1 MRKNPEYGTE
11 RTASYTAKRL
21 LLSRGFS
28 VMMAAGHEL
37 FDLVAWRGKDEM
49 IFLLVKSS
57 RSPVSIGSYRPEV
70 RKLTSIVKEN
80 SHPGEIQFWIK
91 SWNEWLRYR
100 IMPGGAVSIG
110 GDLL

>member
-1 MRKNPEYGTE
+1 MRKNPDYETE
-11 RTASYTAKRL
+11 RTACHTAKRL
-21 LLSRGFS
+21 LVSRGFQ
-28 VMMAAGHEL
+28 VMMAAGHEF
-37 FDLVAWRGKDEM
+37 FDLIAWKGKEEM

-70 RKLTSIVKEN
+70 RKLTSIVKSR
-80 SHPGEIQFWIK
+80 SHPGEVQFWIK

-110 GDLL
+110 GEFP